1 MKKINVNV
9 STDKVKDYLMSRI
22 DNTNPVEVE
31 KVGRYIKHI
40 EMYRKMD
47 AKVKKEGVSTL
58 IENGAQKYIK
68 AHPLLSEMNKIN
80 ASLLSLEKSFNFLED
95 DEKDE
100 EIELI

>member
-22 DNTNPVEVE
+22 DSSNPVEVE

-58 IENGAQKYIK
+58 IENGKQKYIK

-80 ASLLSLEKSFNFLED
+80 ASLLSLEKSFNFIEGED
-95 DEKDE
+95 EE
-100 EIELI
+100 EIEL